1 MKSVMNWFTKITDAI
16 TNFFSA
22 ISMVVIM
29 FLMCAICVDIVTGN
43 IMDSPIPGMYELCQ
57 VVLSTVVF
65 TTWAYTQSKHGHIH
79 VTMFVAKMP
88 QVLRFICFGIT
99 SLLST
104 VTMVIAAYA
113 VYFAILDKKK
123 SGECTGTLLIPYW
136 PFFIFEFIAFILLA
150 LLLFKDTIKA
160 FWAIGSKEVADEIQA
175 TW

>member
-1 MKSVMNWFTKITDAI
+1 
-16 TNFFSA
+16 
-22 ISMVVIM
+22 
-29 FLMCAICVDIVTGN
+29 
-43 IMDSPIPGMYELCQ
+43 
-57 VVLSTVVF
+57 
-65 TTWAYTQSKHGHIH
+65 
-79 VTMFVAKMP
+79 P
-88 QVLRFICFGIT
+88 QKLRFICFGIT

-113 VYFAILDKKK
+113 VYFSILDKKK